1 MKILIVNPNTTL
13 SMTEKIGEA
22 ARSVAAAGT
31 EITAVSPEDGP
42 ASIEGYYDEAF
53 AVPGLLREVRKGE
66 IQGMDGYIVACF
78 DDPGLHAVRSIAT
91 GPVVGICEAAV
102 YAASMVAGSFTVVT
116 TLKSSVPAIEKVVRG
131 YGREHFCRRVR
142 AADIPVLSLEE
153 EGSEAR
159 LLIEDEIRRAVDE
172 DAAEAVVLGCAG
184 MADLTRQLTAKFGL
198 PVIDGVAS
206 AVKMVEGLVA
216 QGLKTSKVGGYSRP
230 PDKAYIGEF
239 SGDRLDAKES

>member
-31 EITAVSPEDGP
+31 EIIAVSPEDGP

-66 IQGMDGYIVACF
+66 TQGMDGYIVACF

-159 LLIEDEIRRAVDE
+159 LLIEGEIQRAVD
-172 DAAEAVVLGCAG
+172 DVFFIPANPDNGGLAPQVAG
-184 MADLTRQLTAKFGL
+184 PCQIANVRVINRAMLTFKPER
-198 PVIDGVAS
+198 VDGRWPQHVDY
-206 AVKMVEGLVA
+206 LW
-216 QGLKTSKVGGYSRP
+216 
-230 PDKAYIGEF
+230 
-239 SGDRLDAKES
+239 

>member
-159 LLIEDEIRRAVDE
+159 LLIEGEIQRAVD
-172 DAAEAVVLGCAG
+172 DVLFVPAHAHDGSLAPQIAGTCQIANVRVVNRAVLAFKPERIHGRRSQHVDYLW
-184 MADLTRQLTAKFGL
+184 
-198 PVIDGVAS
+198 
-206 AVKMVEGLVA
+206 
-216 QGLKTSKVGGYSRP
+216 
-230 PDKAYIGEF
+230 
-239 SGDRLDAKES
+239 

>member
-31 EITAVSPEDGP
+31 EIIAVSPEDGP

-66 IQGMDGYIVACF
+66 TQGMDGYIVACF

-102 YAASMVAGSFTVVT
+102 YAASIVAGSFTVVT
-116 TLKSSVPAIEKVVRG
+116 TL
-131 YGREHFCRRVR
+131 
-142 AADIPVLSLEE
+142 
-153 EGSEAR
+153 
-159 LLIEDEIRRAVDE
+159 
-172 DAAEAVVLGCAG
+172 
-184 MADLTRQLTAKFGL
+184 
-198 PVIDGVAS
+198 
-206 AVKMVEGLVA
+206 
-216 QGLKTSKVGGYSRP
+216 
-230 PDKAYIGEF
+230 
-239 SGDRLDAKES
+239 